1 MHEHEEEQGGHL
13 LHNLLLFG
21 RLLRRLGLDVTPARM
36 VDLVYALEHVDV
48 GKRDDFY
55 YTLRSLLVNRHG
67 DLPLFDRA
75 FELFWKR
82 RSDIESDLGDITT
95 EQAQEVLAAPPGST
109 TAIDGEPDEDEV
121 EQLVLEITKTY
132 SQRERLRQKDFGD
145 LTPEETE
152 DVRRLIREL
161 AWKLGQRR
169 TRRFRP
175 GRGARPDLRRSLRR
189 NLRYGGEMLVLP
201 RRERKRQPRPLV
213 VIADV
218 SGSMERYTQLLLL
231 FVHSLS
237 AELTQHVEGFVFSTQ
252 LTRITHQLRSGNVE
266 RALHDVS
273 HSVHDWSGGT
283 RIGEALRTFNVRWG
297 RRVLNRGA
305 VVLLISDGWDRGEP
319 ELLGQEVARLQR
331 TCHRLIWLNPLLGS
345 QRYEPLTRGLQAA
358 LPYVDDFLPVHNLAS
373 LEELAE
379 HLAQLSGRRDRRRAI
394 RTEGPAF
401 IGR

>member
-1 MHEHEEEQGGHL
+1 MDGKEQGGHL

-36 VDLVYALEHVDV
+36 VDLVHALEHVEV
-48 GKRDDFY
+48 GNRDDFY
-55 YTLRSLLVNRHG
+55 FTLRSLLVHRHE
-67 DLPLFDRA
+67 DLALFDRA

-82 RSDIESDLGDITT
+82 RSDIESDLGEITT

-109 TAIDGEPDEDEV
+109 TAADGEPDEEDV
-121 EQLVLEITKTY
+121 EQLVLEITRTY
-132 SQRERLRQKDFGD
+132 SQQERLRQKDFGD

-152 DVRRLIREL
+152 DVRRLIQEL

-175 GRGARPDLRRSLRR
+175 GRGRRPDLRRSLRR
-189 NLRYGGEMLVLP
+189 NIRYGGEMLVLP

-237 AELTQHVEGFVFSTQ
+237 AELTQHVEAFVFSTQ

-305 VVLLISDGWDRGEP
+305 VVLLISDGWDRGDP

-345 QRYEPLTRGLQAA
+345 RRYEPLTRGLQAA

-379 HLAQLSGRRDRRRAI
+379 HLAQLSGRRDPRRPIRA
-394 RTEGPAF
+394 EGSAF
-401 IGR
+401 VGR

>member
-1 MHEHEEEQGGHL
+1 MADEDRGGHL

-36 VDLVYALEHVDV
+36 VDLVHALEHVNV
-48 GKRDDFY
+48 GNRDDFY
-55 YTLRSLLVNRHG
+55 FTLRSLLVHRHE

-82 RSDIESDLGDITT
+82 RSEIESDLGEITT
-95 EQAQEVLAAPPGST
+95 EQAEEVLAAPPGAT
-109 TAIDGEPDEDEV
+109 TATEGEPDEDES
-121 EQLVLEITKTY
+121 EQLILEITKTY
-132 SQRERLRQKDFGD
+132 SRQEQLRQKDFGE

-152 DVRRLIREL
+152 DVRRLIQEL

-189 NLRYGGEMLVLP
+189 NLRYGGEVLVLP
-201 RRERKRQPRPLV
+201 RRKRKRQPRPLV

-237 AELTQHVEGFVFSTQ
+237 TELSQHVESFVFSTR

-283 RIGEALRTFNVRWG
+283 RIGDALRTFNFRWG

-305 VVLLISDGWDRGEP
+305 VVLLISDGWDRGDP
-319 ELLGQEVARLQR
+319 EMLGQEVARLQR
-331 TCHRLIWLNPLLGS
+331 TCYRLIWLNPLLGS
-345 QRYEPLTRGLQAA
+345 QRYEPLTRGLQTA

-379 HLAQLSGRRDRRRAI
+379 HLAQLKGQRERQRTI
-394 RTEGPAF
+394 PTEGSAF
-401 IGR
+401 VGR

>member
-1 MHEHEEEQGGHL
+1 MDGEEKGGNL

-36 VDLVYALEHVDV
+36 VDLVHALEHVNV
-48 GKRDDFY
+48 GNRDDFY
-55 YTLRSLLVNRHG
+55 FTLRSLLVHRHE

-82 RSDIESDLGDITT
+82 RSEIESDLGEITT
-95 EQAQEVLAAPPGST
+95 EQAQEVLAAPPGAT
-109 TAIDGEPDEDEV
+109 TATEGEPDEDET

-152 DVRRLIREL
+152 DVRRLIQEL

-189 NLRYGGEMLVLP
+189 NLRYGGEILVLP
-201 RRERKRQPRPLV
+201 RRRRKRQPRPLV

-237 AELTQHVEGFVFSTQ
+237 AELTQHVEAFVFSTR
-252 LTRITHQLRSGNVE
+252 LTRITHQLRGGNVE

-283 RIGEALRTFNVRWG
+283 RIGEALRTFNFRWG
-297 RRVLNRGA
+297 RRVLGRGA
-305 VVLLISDGWDRGEP
+305 VVLLISDGWDRGDP
-319 ELLGQEVARLQR
+319 ELLGQEVARLQH
-331 TCHRLIWLNPLLGS
+331 TCYRLIWLNPLLGS
-345 QRYEPLTRGLQAA
+345 QRYEPLTRGLQAS

-379 HLAQLSGRRDRRRAI
+379 HLAQLSRQRDRQRTI
-394 RTEGPAF
+394 RTEGSSF

>member
-1 MHEHEEEQGGHL
+1 MYEHEEEQGGHL

-36 VDLVYALEHVDV
+36 VDLVHALEHVEV
-48 GKRDDFY
+48 GNRDDFY
-55 YTLRSLLVNRHG
+55 YTLRSLLVNRHE

-82 RSDIESDLGDITT
+82 RSDIESDLGKITT

-109 TAIDGEPDEDEV
+109 TAIDGEPDEDGV

-132 SQRERLRQKDFGD
+132 SQRERLRQKDFGE

-237 AELTQHVEGFVFSTQ
+237 AELTQHVEAFVFSTQ
-252 LTRITHQLRSGNVE
+252 LTRITHQLRSGNVD

-379 HLAQLSGRRDRRRAI
+379 HLAQLSGRRDPRRSV
-394 RTEGPAF
+394 RTEGSAF

>member
-1 MHEHEEEQGGHL
+1 MRGEEQGGHL

-36 VDLVYALEHVDV
+36 VDLVHALEHVNV
-48 GKRDDFY
+48 GNRDDFY
-55 YTLRSLLVNRHG
+55 FTLRSLLVHRHE

-82 RSDIESDLGDITT
+82 RSEIESELGQITT
-95 EQAQEVLAAPPGST
+95 EQAQEVLAAPPGAT
-109 TAIDGEPDEDEV
+109 TKTDGESDEDEI

-132 SQRERLRQKDFGD
+132 SKQERLRQKDFGD

-152 DVRRLIREL
+152 DVRRLIQEL

-237 AELTQHVEGFVFSTQ
+237 AELTQHVESFVFSTR
-252 LTRITHQLRSGNVE
+252 LTRITHQLRNGNVE
-266 RALHDVS
+266 RALHEVS

-283 RIGEALRTFNVRWG
+283 RIGEALRTFNFRWG

-305 VVLLISDGWDRGEP
+305 VVLLISDGWDRGDP
-319 ELLGQEVARLQR
+319 EMLEQEIARLQR
-331 TCHRLIWLNPLLGS
+331 TCYRLVWLNPLLGS

-373 LEELAE
+373 LEQLAE
-379 HLAQLSGRRDRRRAI
+379 HLAQLSGQRDRQRTI
-394 RTEGPAF
+394 RTEGSAF

>member
-1 MHEHEEEQGGHL
+1 MDGEEKGGHL

-36 VDLVYALEHVDV
+36 VDLVHALQHVNV
-48 GKRDDFY
+48 GNRDDFY
-55 YTLRSLLVNRHG
+55 FTLRSLLVQRHE

-82 RSDIESDLGDITT
+82 RSEIESDLGKITT
-95 EQAQEVLAAPPGST
+95 ERAQEVLTAPPGATAT
-109 TAIDGEPDEDEV
+109 TNGEPDEKEI
-121 EQLVLEITKTY
+121 EQMVLEITKTY
-132 SQRERLRQKDFGD
+132 SQQERLRQKDFAD

-152 DVRRLIREL
+152 DVRRLIQEL

-201 RRERKRQPRPLV
+201 RRRRKQQPRPLV

-218 SGSMERYTQLLLL
+218 SGSMERYTELLLL

-237 AELTQHVEGFVFSTQ
+237 AELTQHVESFVFSTR
-252 LTRITHQLRSGNVE
+252 LTRITHQLRNGNLD

-283 RIGEALRTFNVRWG
+283 RIGQALRTFNYRWG

-305 VVLLISDGWDRGEP
+305 VVLLISDGWDRGDP
-319 ELLGQEVARLQR
+319 ELLGKEVARLQR
-331 TCHRLIWLNPLLGS
+331 TCYRLIWLNPLLGS

-379 HLAQLSGRRDRRRAI
+379 HLAQLSGQRDRNRTI
-394 RTEGPAF
+394 RTIGSAF